1 MARQNVPIP
10 ILTIERVAPFFW
22 YHWDCG
28 RRMQSRWNGV
38 QDFYRVAIEDRG
50 DQVCAKADIRQKRK
64 DCSQ

>member
-22 YHWDCG
+22 VSLG
-28 RRMQSRWNGV
+28 LRRRMHSRWKGV

-50 DQVCAKADIRQKRK
+50 DQVCAKADIR
-64 DCSQ
+64 